1 MTKKK
6 QAGHKAL
13 LHLLFTLLYSLGSPH
28 EHPHCRSED
37 GWWHPLETWRSWL
50 NPSPGVAQ
58 LRKGSHGT
66 MNAKTWEN
74 MRKSTAKSLKE
85 SKSVFSFLIHL
96 PDLFNFQCACSLQ
109 ASFSSF
115 CVCSSLS
122 GLGDSIFHRN
132 PVCPSPALHPSE
144 SWESYDHLPTLSR
157 RFWASWR
164 LIAPSGR

>member
-1 MTKKK
+1 MTFWVNHEKK
-6 QAGHKAL
+6 AGHKAL
-13 LHLLFTLLYSLGSPH
+13 LHLLFTLLYSLGGPH
-28 EHPHCRSED
+28 EHRHCRSED
-37 GWWHPLETWRSWL
+37 GWSHPLETWRSWL

-74 MRKSTAKSLKE
+74 TRKGTAKSLKAH
-85 SKSVFSFLIHL
+85 FS
-96 PDLFNFQCACSLQ
+96 PSRPFQCACSLQ

-122 GLGDSIFHRN
+122 GLGDSIFHCK

-144 SWESYDHLPTLSR
+144 SWESYDHLPTLSQ